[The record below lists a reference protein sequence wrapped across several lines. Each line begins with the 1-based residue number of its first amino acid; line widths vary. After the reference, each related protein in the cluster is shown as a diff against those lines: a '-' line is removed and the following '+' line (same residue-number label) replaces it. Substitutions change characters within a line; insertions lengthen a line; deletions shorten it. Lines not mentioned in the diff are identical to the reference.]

1 MSKYRYEMGGIIR
14 DTEIDFPYHTDE
26 IIELLEEK
34 DQQIAELEAKL
45 AESEKQV
52 WALENQKLHA
62 HNCLNKL
69 KQQLAEKNKEN
80 MELASKVD
88 LLESEKENL
97 FRTLEEA
104 NEENQDKISFCIEQ
118 LSKTRNFVNGQEIF
132 SKFKCESKVC
142 RDILQA
148 IDNQIN

>member
-132 SKFKCESKVC
+132 SKFCVGK
-142 RDILQA
+142 
-148 IDNQIN
+148 